1 MQPGFGVTC
10 HWHFPHATATCTLC
24 SSPLTTCT
32 HSQTSLPHSRA
43 VEQRQTLDHDGED
56 RRRTRDRDGEG
67 RRQARPCKKTQVC
80 TPQPVYGRSVILTT
94 LILHRLG
101 GDIITVL
108 VGPKATAARFFV
120 HSDLV
125 SQHSDFFQACLK
137 KGWKE
142 AEERIVRLPDLPGNS
157 ATAFEDF
164 HSFLYTGKVYSAIE
178 GEVNRPNADGEWG
191 RLVGAWIL
199 GEVLLS
205 GSFKD
210 AVSDAILDKLN
221 TGLYYPTSLFCS
233 AYKYG
238 SANSAF
244 RRLMVDIAV
253 YHWDDDTMS
262 KLHTERDQA
271 AILPFY
277 QSIAVALLQWKQ
289 QPEIA
294 KSADSPTKLEG
305 TCFYHEHGDKPCY
318 KTMF

>member
-1 MQPGFGVTC
+1 VQKDPGM
-10 HWHFPHATATCTLC
+10 
-24 SSPLTTCT
+24 
-32 HSQTSLPHSRA
+32 
-43 VEQRQTLDHDGED
+43 
-56 RRRTRDRDGEG
+56 
-67 RRQARPCKKTQVC
+67 
-80 TPQPVYGRSVILTT
+80 Y
-94 LILHRLG
+94 
-101 GDIITVL
+101 
-108 VGPKATAARFFV
+108 TAARV
-120 HSDLV
+120 WEIGHPNNIDTTQTWRRHHHCPGRPEGHRRSLLR
-125 SQHSDFFQACLK
+125 SLRSGLTALRLLPSMSEE
-137 KGWKE
+137 GLKE

-164 HSFLYTGKVYSAIE
+164 HLYTGKVYSAIE

-294 KSADSPTKLEG
+294 KNADSPTKLEG

>member
-1 MQPGFGVTC
+1 MQRVTLS
-10 HWHFPHATATCTLC
+10 ATCTLC

-56 RRRTRDRDGEG
+56 RRRTRNRDGEG
-67 RRQARPCKKTQVC
+67 RRQARPRKKTQVC
-80 TPQPVYGRSVILTT
+80 TPQPVYGRSIVLTT

-137 KGWKE
+137 KGWKK

-157 ATAFEDF
+157 ATAFENF

-205 GSFKD
+205 GPFKD
-210 AVSDAILDKLN
+210 AVADAILHKVA
-221 TGLYYPTSLFCS
+221 TGTTCPAGIHTALYRRSPT
-233 AYKYG
+233 G
-238 SANSAF
+238 SPI
-244 RRLMVDIAV
+244 RRLMVD
-253 YHWDDDTMS
+253 
-262 KLHTERDQA
+262 LA
-271 AILPFY
+271 AFYWLGDIMKYRILESDLATVAPFF
-277 QSIAVALLQWKQ
+277 QSLSVALLSWKVT
-289 QPEIA
+289 PGTA
-294 KSADSPTKLEG
+294 GNDPTDLER